1 MTAYLLESLR
11 LFLEALGVIFLIA
24 IVQATARALREIRG
38 RPMGHPAEPREKG
51 DPRPW

>member
-1 MTAYLLESLR
+1 MTYVLEGIR
-11 LFLEALGVIFLIA
+11 LFFEALGVLFLIV

-38 RPMGHPAEPREKG
+38 RPLGHPAQPREKG